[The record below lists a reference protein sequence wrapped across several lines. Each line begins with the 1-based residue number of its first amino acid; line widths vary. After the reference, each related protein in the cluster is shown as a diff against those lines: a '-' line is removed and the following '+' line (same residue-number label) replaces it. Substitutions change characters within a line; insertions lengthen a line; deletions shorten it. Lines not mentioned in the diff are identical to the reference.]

1 MQQISGDLRLWSP
14 DWEHK
19 TTQKLYSF
27 NNRVITTP
35 IYNLRPS
42 QINDMQER
50 DRRLNILVALDVRE
64 ESHTYLA
71 NSSITMTDVIKL
83 IPNRDNKT
91 VSGLVI
97 DNFEINFQEYER
109 LNQLIASNIING
121 VTLHLDV

>member
-1 MQQISGDLRLWSP
+1 
-14 DWEHK
+14 
-19 TTQKLYSF
+19 
-27 NNRVITTP
+27 
-35 IYNLRPS
+35 
-42 QINDMQER
+42 MQER

-91 VSGLVI
+91 TYSLVI